1 MSMVVAGYFTTW
13 IQNIISIRK
22 RRDYA
27 YVIWQYKSLN
37 IKKIYQSKNNRGE
50 YMLYYL
56 PSVSQKM
63 SLPFSASLHRY
74 VCNSWHLC
82 KYSTL
87 FIYAHKPMYRV
98 GNPCNFVSH
107 DIGFYYEIILL
118 TCDAENI
125 PEII

>member
-27 YVIWQYKSLN
+27 SVIWQYKLLN

-56 PSVSQKM
+56 PSVPQTISF
-63 SLPFSASLHRY
+63 PFSVSLHCY
-74 VCNSWHLC
+74 CCNVLHLC
-82 KYSTL
+82 EYSTL
-87 FIYAHKPMYRV
+87 YIYAHKQMYRV
-98 GNPCNFVSH
+98 GNPCKFVSH
-107 DIGFYYEIILL
+107 DIVFHYEIMLL

-125 PEII
+125 HCIT